1 MRSIEW
7 SFKFNLNKSRMIS
20 SFLKMLEAGRRW
32 MMDDAV
38 TLNADSHF
46 IKTLLSSYGRCI
58 TLSNYTILL
67 IKSPLQFTESV
78 LIVDMWA
85 AELLCRQAP
94 QPYSVGRLYFKIVEH
109 NTDSTTTTQPPS
121 ETISAASIIQT
132 KQYCLCSPNKCF
144 KGS

>member
-1 MRSIEW
+1 
-7 SFKFNLNKSRMIS
+7 
-20 SFLKMLEAGRRW
+20 

-38 TLNADSHF
+38 KVNADSHF
-46 IKTLLSSYGRCI
+46 LKTLLSSYVKHI

-67 IKSPLQFTESV
+67 INIPFHFTESILV
-78 LIVDMWA
+78 VNMWA

-94 QPYSVGRLYFKIVEH
+94 QPYTVGYLYFKIVEH